1 MSANRSKKRS
11 DQIKFQGRVLYLTE
25 DTSLIP
31 RQLEATG
38 DEAIALENELAAR
51 LAAGDLPLMNNIS
64 TDEITPGWVCFHYD
78 ETLGEYVYV
87 GMRDAAVRKDEVKNG
102 GFAVVVSGLSKG
114 CGSSRETAPYAEKWA
129 GIQLV
134 IAQSIEKIYGQN
146 SQNIGLLT
154 STDFGLIER
163 IRRGE
168 QIPLAEFT
176 KGLDPIS
183 KNIVE
188 YGGLFNYNKARLA
201 GEVSPPLV
209 ESQQLMQQ
217 LVDVGQISEEES
229 RTDMFQNVVQKA
241 VEGAAGAM
249 KSVPPPAA
257 GASLR
262 EQDARGPQAG
272 RPALRRP
279 MNIVEKIIARHA
291 FVKAGTVGVESVK
304 PGDALFAVADVR
316 FSHEYVTPMAA
327 SLLTQALGPDARV
340 TEPQSVFAF
349 RDHLTFLNKVM
360 SPKHRE
366 MGLLEKADGLATTQE
381 TFAAKQG
388 IKLYGENP
396 EGGSE
401 AICHNAVVEDLALP
415 GEIVIGTDSHTCMA
429 GVLGCFA
436 FGVGSTDMA
445 NAWYTKDI
453 RIRVP
458 ETVKYVLTGK
468 KRADVTA
475 KDVMLYI
482 LATDYMKTSQGIGK
496 VLEFAGDD
504 LMNWPMDERATL
516 TNMSVEAGGFTGI
529 IEPDEATLAYIVTM
543 RGLDAETVREGFV
556 YSDPDAE
563 YAAVFEIDLDEI
575 RPMVAL
581 PGDPRNGIPIDELS
595 EEVRIDAAYG
605 GSCTGGKMAD
615 MDMYATVLQHALA
628 QGRQVAPGVHLYLQF
643 GSQKI
648 KQYARRKG
656 YIEIFEKA
664 GAEMIDP
671 SCGACINAGPGA
683 SPSAE
688 TVTVSAQ
695 NRNFPGRS
703 GPGKL
708 YLASPYVVA
717 ASAIAGKIVEPEEFL
732 KN

>member
-1 MSANRSKKRS
+1 MSTEKIAGRP
-11 DQIKFQGRVLYLTE
+11 DHIKFAGRILFLTE
-25 DTSLIP
+25 DTSLIR

-38 DEAIALENELAAR
+38 DEARALEDELALR
-51 LAAGDLPLMNNIS
+51 LANEDLPLMSNIS
-64 TDEITPGWVCFHYD
+64 TDEITPGWVCFYYD
-78 ETLGEYVYV
+78 ETLGQYVYV
-87 GMRDAAVRKDEVKNG
+87 GMREAAVKKDEVKNG

-114 CGSSRETAPYAEKWA
+114 CGSSRETAPYAEKAA

-134 IAQSIEKIYGQN
+134 IAKSIEKIYGQN

-154 STDFGLIER
+154 STDFGLIDR
-163 IRRGE
+163 IRGGE
-168 QIPLAEFT
+168 EIALDQFT
-176 KGLDPIS
+176 RGLDPIS
-183 KNIVE
+183 QDIVE

-201 GEVSPPLV
+201 GQVSPPL
-209 ESQQLMQQ
+209 
-217 LVDVGQISEEES
+217 
-229 RTDMFQNVVQKA
+229 
-241 VEGAAGAM
+241 GARA
-249 KSVPPPAA
+249 SSPA
-257 GASLR
+257 
-262 EQDARGPQAG
+262 QAG
-272 RPALRRP
+272 GSPPLNGRASDTRP

-327 SLLTQALGPDARV
+327 SLFTQALGADAKI
-340 TEPQSVFAF
+340 TEPASVFAF
-349 RDHLTFLNKVM
+349 RDHLTFLSKVM

-366 MGLLEKADGLATTQE
+366 MGLLEKAEGLATTQE
-381 TFAAKQG
+381 SFTDRQG

-415 GEIVIGTDSHTCMA
+415 GQIVIGTDSHTCMA

-458 ETVKYVLTGK
+458 ETVKYVLKGT
-468 KRADVTA
+468 KRADVAA

-482 LATDYMKTSQGIGK
+482 LATEYMKSSQGIGK
-496 VLEFAGDD
+496 VLEFAGED
-504 LMNWPMDERATL
+504 LLNWPMDERATL
-516 TNMSVEAGGFTGI
+516 TNMAVEAGGFTGI

-543 RGLDAETVREGFV
+543 RGLDADEVRKGFV
-556 YSDPDAE
+556 YSDRDAE

-581 PGDPRNGIPIDELS
+581 PGDPRNGIPIDALED
-595 EEVRIDAAYG
+595 EVRIDAAYG

-615 MDMYATVLQHALA
+615 MDMYATVLQHALD
-628 QGRQVAPGVHLYLQF
+628 QGKHVAPGVHLYLQF

-648 KQYARRKG
+648 KQYARQKG
-656 YIEIFEKA
+656 YIEIFQRA
-664 GAEMIDP
+664 GAELIDP

-683 SPSAE
+683 SKTAE

-717 ASAIAGKIVEPEEFL
+717 ASAIAGKIVEPDEFL
-732 KN
+732 T

>member
-1 MSANRSKKRS
+1 MFTLLERLNKQNSMSASSKRAN
-11 DQIKFQGRVLYLTE
+11 QIRFTGRILFLTE
-25 DTSLIP
+25 DTSLIR

-38 DEAIALENELAAR
+38 DEAKQIEDELAEV
-51 LAAGDLPLMNNIS
+51 LANDHLSLMSNIS
-64 TDEITPGWVCFHYD
+64 TDEITPGWVCFYYD
-78 ETLGEYVYV
+78 ETLGQYVYV
-87 GMRDAAVRKDEVKNG
+87 GMRDGAVKKDEVKNG

-134 IAQSIEKIYGQN
+134 IAKSIEKIYGQN

-154 STDFGLIER
+154 STDFDLIER
-163 IRRGE
+163 VRRGE
-168 QIPLAEFT
+168 EIALDEFT

-183 KNIVE
+183 RDIVE
-188 YGGLFNYNKARLA
+188 YGGLFNYNKARLG
-201 GEVSPPLV
+201 GEIAPPPLDGV
-209 ESQQLMQQ
+209 RSPR
-217 LVDVGQISEEES
+217 VS
-229 RTDMFQNVVQKA
+229 RGTVAEVALPD
-241 VEGAAGAM
+241 GR
-249 KSVPPPAA
+249 
-257 GASLR
+257 AS
-262 EQDARGPQAG
+262 DTP
-272 RPALRRP
+272 RP

-291 FVKAGTVGVESVK
+291 FVKAGTIGVESVK

-327 SLLTQALGPDARV
+327 SLFTQALGNDAKI
-340 TEPQSVFAF
+340 TEPDSVFAF
-349 RDHLTFLNKVM
+349 RDHLTFLSKVM

-366 MGLLEKADGLATTQE
+366 MGLLEKAEGLATTQE
-381 TFAAKQG
+381 SFTERQG

-415 GEIVIGTDSHTCMA
+415 GQIVIGTDSHTCMA

-458 ETVKYVLTGK
+458 ETVKYVLKGK
-468 KRADVTA
+468 KRADVAA

-482 LATDYMKTSQGIGK
+482 LATDYMKSSQGIGK
-496 VLEFAGDD
+496 VLEFAGED

-516 TNMSVEAGGFTGI
+516 TNMAVEAGGFTGI
-529 IEPDEATLAYIVTM
+529 IEPDEATLAYIVTT
-543 RGLDAETVREGFV
+543 RGVDANEVRKGFV
-556 YSDPDAE
+556 FSDSDAE
-563 YAAVFEIDLDEI
+563 YAAVFEIDLDKI

-581 PGDPRNGIPIDELS
+581 PGDPRNGIPIDALDG
-595 EEVRIDAAYG
+595 EVRIDAAYG

-615 MDMYATVLQHALA
+615 MDMYARVLQNALA
-628 QGRQVAPGVHLYLQF
+628 HGKRVAPGVHLYLQF

-648 KQYARRKG
+648 KQYARQKG
-656 YIEIFEKA
+656 YIEIFTEA
-664 GAEMIDP
+664 GAELIDP

-683 SPSAE
+683 SKTAE

-717 ASAIAGKIVEPEEFL
+717 ASAIAGKIVEPDEFL
-732 KN
+732 SNSD

>member
-1 MSANRSKKRS
+1 MPNNQFEKRAGNIRF
-11 DQIKFQGRVLYLTE
+11 DGRILFLTE
-25 DTSLIP
+25 DTSLIR
-31 RQLEATG
+31 RQLEARG
-38 DEAIALENELAAR
+38 DETRALENELAGR
-51 LAAGDLPLMNNIS
+51 LTNDDLPLMNNIS
-64 TDEITPGWVCFHYD
+64 TDEITPGWVCFYYD
-78 ETLGEYVYV
+78 ETLGQYVYV
-87 GMRDAAVRKDEVKNG
+87 GMRDAAVKKDEVKNG
-102 GFAVVVSGLSKG
+102 GFSVVVSGLSKG
-114 CGSSRETAPYAEKWA
+114 CGSSRETAPYAEKAA
-129 GIQLV
+129 GVRLV
-134 IAQSIEKIYGQN
+134 IAKSIEKIYGQN

-154 STDFGLIER
+154 STDFGLIDR

-168 QIPLAEFT
+168 EIVLSEFT

-183 KNIVE
+183 QQIVA

-201 GEVSPPLV
+201 GEVSPPAL
-209 ESQQLMQQ
+209 ES
-217 LVDVGQISEEES
+217 E
-229 RTDMFQNVVQKA
+229 
-241 VEGAAGAM
+241 
-249 KSVPPPAA
+249 PPASA
-257 GASLR
+257 GGSVR
-262 EQDARGPQAG
+262 EQDTRGPQAG
-272 RPALRRP
+272 MPALRPRP

-291 FVKAGTVGVESVK
+291 FVKAGTIGVESVK

-327 SLLTQALGPDARV
+327 SLFTQALGKDAKITQPD
-340 TEPQSVFAF
+340 SVFAF
-349 RDHLTFLNKVM
+349 RDHLTFLGKVM

-366 MGLLEKADGLATTQE
+366 MGLLEKAEGLATTQE
-381 TFAAKQG
+381 SFTDRQG

-396 EGGSE
+396 QGGSE

-415 GEIVIGTDSHTCMA
+415 GQIVIGTDSHTCMA

-458 ETVKYVLTGK
+458 ETVKYVLKGT
-468 KRADVTA
+468 KRADVAA

-482 LATDYMKTSQGIGK
+482 LATDYMKSSQGIGK
-496 VLEFAGDD
+496 VLEFAGED

-516 TNMSVEAGGFTGI
+516 TNMAVEAGGFTGI

-543 RGLDAETVREGFV
+543 RGLNADEVRKGFV

-581 PGDPRNGIPIDELS
+581 PGDPRNGIPIDTLEG
-595 EEVRIDAAYG
+595 EVRIDAAYG

-615 MDMYATVLQHALA
+615 MDMYATILQHALD
-628 QGRQVAPGVHLYLQF
+628 QGKHVAPGVHLYLQF

-648 KQYARRKG
+648 KQYAKERG
-656 YIEIFEKA
+656 YIEIFQRA
-664 GAEMIDP
+664 GAELIDP

-683 SPSAE
+683 SKTAE

-708 YLASPYVVA
+708 
-717 ASAIAGKIVEPEEFL
+717 
-732 KN
+732 

>member
-1 MSANRSKKRS
+1 MPTDKTIKR
-11 DQIKFQGRVLYLTE
+11 DQQVKFDGRILFLTE
-25 DTSLIP
+25 DTSLIR
-31 RQLEATG
+31 RQLETTG
-38 DEAIALENELAAR
+38 AEAKALEDELAQR
-51 LAAGDLPLMNNIS
+51 LMKDDLPLTNNIS
-64 TDEITPGWVCFHYD
+64 TDEITPGWVCFYYD
-78 ETLGEYVYV
+78 ETLGQYVYV
-87 GMRDAAVRKDEVKNG
+87 ALRDGAVKKDEVKNG

-134 IAQSIEKIYGQN
+134 IAKSIEKIYGQN

-168 QIPLAEFT
+168 EIALAEFT
-176 KGLDPIS
+176 SGLDPIS
-183 KNIVE
+183 QSIVE

-201 GEVSPPLV
+201 GDVTPPPV
-209 ESQQLMQQ
+209 ETQSLTQQ
-217 LVDVGQISEEES
+217 LVEVGQIRAAEAG
-229 RTDMFQNVVQKA
+229 MFQNVIQK
-241 VEGAAGAM
+241 
-249 KSVPPPAA
+249 AA
-257 GASLR
+257 GASTR
-262 EQDARGPQAG
+262 KKP
-272 RPALRRP
+272 RP

-291 FVKAGTVGVESVK
+291 FVKAGQIGVAAVK

-327 SLLTQALGPDARV
+327 SLFTQSLGANATV
-340 TEPQSVFAF
+340 TEPESVFAF
-349 RDHLTFLNKVM
+349 RDHLTFLSKVM

-366 MGLLEKADGLATTQE
+366 MGLLERADGLATTQE
-381 TFAAKQG
+381 SFTTKQG

-415 GEIVIGTDSHTCMA
+415 GQIVIGTDSHTCMA

-445 NAWYTKDI
+445 NAWFTKDI

-458 ETVKYVLTGK
+458 ETVRYVFRGR
-468 KRADVTA
+468 KRADVAA
-475 KDVMLYI
+475 KDVMLFI
-482 LATDYMKTSQGIGK
+482 LASDYMKTSKGIGK

-504 LMNWPMDERATL
+504 LKNWPMDERATL
-516 TNMSVEAGGFTGI
+516 TNMAVEAGGTTGI
-529 IEPDEATLAYIVTM
+529 IEPDEHTLDYIVKM
-543 RGLDAETVREGFV
+543 RGLDPEEVRKGFI

-563 YAAVFEIDLDEI
+563 YAATFEINLDEI

-581 PGDPRNGIPIDELS
+581 PGDPRNGIPIDELT

-615 MDMYATVLQHALA
+615 MDMYAEVLRHALA
-628 QGRQVAPGVHLYLQF
+628 QGKRVAPGVHLYLQF

-648 KQYARRKG
+648 KQYAREKG
-656 YIEIFEKA
+656 YIEIFNAA
-664 GAEMIDP
+664 GAELIDP

-717 ASAIAGKIVEPEEFL
+717 ASAIAGKIVEPLEFL
-732 KN
+732 REEAAELVSA

>member
-1 MSANRSKKRS
+1 MTISEFARRS
-11 DQIKFQGRVLYLTE
+11 QVIKFAGRILFLTD
-25 DTSLIP
+25 DTSLI
-31 RQLEATG
+31 RKQLEATG
-38 DEAIALENELAAR
+38 DEARAIEDELAQR
-51 LAAGDLPLMNNIS
+51 LANDDLPLMSNIS
-64 TDEITPGWVCFHYD
+64 TDEITPGWVCFYYD
-78 ETLGEYVYV
+78 ETLGQYVYV
-87 GMRDAAVRKDEVKNG
+87 GMRDGAVKKDDVKTG

-114 CGSSRETAPYAEKWA
+114 CGSSRETAPYAEKAA

-134 IAQSIEKIYGQN
+134 IAKSIEKIYGQN

-154 STDFGLIER
+154 STDFALIER

-168 QIPLAEFT
+168 EIELDEFT

-183 KNIVE
+183 RDIVE

-201 GEVSPPLV
+201 GEISPPPV
-209 ESQQLMQQ
+209 QSQQLMQQ
-217 LVDVGQISEEES
+217 LVDVGQVAEHEREV
-229 RTDMFQNVVQKA
+229 FQNVVQAA
-241 VEGAAGAM
+241 VAGASEEM
-249 KSVPPPAA
+249 KSVPS
-257 GASLR
+257 ASADGSR
-262 EQDARGPQAG
+262 
-272 RPALRRP
+272 RPRP
-279 MNIVEKIIARHA
+279 MNIVEKIIARQA
-291 FVKAGTVGVESVK
+291 FVNAGTVGVVSVK

-327 SLLTQALGPDARV
+327 SLFTQALGAEAKI

-349 RDHLTFLNKVM
+349 RDHLTFLGKVM

-366 MGLLEKADGLATTQE
+366 MGLLEKAEGLATTQE
-381 TFAAKQG
+381 SFADRQG

-396 EGGSE
+396 EGCSE

-415 GEIVIGTDSHTCMA
+415 GQIVIGTDSHTCMA

-458 ETVKYVLTGK
+458 ETVKYVLKGK
-468 KRADVTA
+468 RRADVAA
-475 KDVMLYI
+475 KDVMLVI
-482 LATDYMKTSQGIGK
+482 LASEYMKTSKGIGK
-496 VLEFAGDD
+496 VLEFAGED
-504 LMNWPMDERATL
+504 LANWPMDERATL
-516 TNMSVEAGGFTGI
+516 TNMAVEAGGFTGI

-543 RGLDAETVREGFV
+543 RGLDAEEVRKGFV

-581 PGDPRNGIPIDELS
+581 PGDPRNGIPIDALED
-595 EEVRIDAAYG
+595 EVRIDAAYG

-615 MDMYATVLQHALA
+615 MDMYASVLQHALE
-628 QGRQVAPGVHLYLQF
+628 QGKHVAPGVHLYLQF

-648 KQYARRKG
+648 KQYAKERG
-656 YIEIFEKA
+656 YIEIFQRA
-664 GAEMIDP
+664 GAELIDP

-683 SPSAE
+683 SKTAE

-717 ASAIAGKIVEPEEFL
+717 ASAIAGKIVEPDEFL
-732 KN
+732 HRPE

>member
-1 MSANRSKKRS
+1 MKRS
-11 DQIKFQGRVLYLTE
+11 QATKFTGRILFLTE
-25 DTSLIP
+25 DISLI
-31 RQLEATG
+31 RQQLEASG
-38 DEAIALENELAAR
+38 DEAKRIEDEFAVALAKD
-51 LAAGDLPLMNNIS
+51 DLPLMNNIS
-64 TDEITPGWVCFHYD
+64 TDEITPGWVCFYYD
-78 ETLGEYVYV
+78 ETLGQYVYV
-87 GMRDAAVRKDEVKNG
+87 GMRDGAVKKDEVKQG

-134 IAQSIEKIYGQN
+134 IAKSIEKIYGQN

-168 QIPLAEFT
+168 EIALDEFT

-183 KNIVE
+183 QDIVE

-201 GEVSPPLV
+201 GEISPPAV
-209 ESQQLMQQ
+209 ETQHLTQQLI
-217 LVDVGQISEEES
+217 DVGQVAERE
-229 RTDMFQNVVQKA
+229 RDVFQNVIQKA
-241 VEGAAGAM
+241 V
-249 KSVPPPAA
+249 SSSPTPP
-257 GASLR
+257 
-262 EQDARGPQAG
+262 
-272 RPALRRP
+272 RP

-291 FVKAGTVGVESVK
+291 FVKAGTIGVESVR

-327 SLLTQALGPDARV
+327 SLFTRALGDVAV
-340 TEPQSVFAF
+340 TEPASVFAF
-349 RDHLTFLNKVM
+349 RDHLTFLGKVM

-366 MGLLEKADGLATTQE
+366 MGLLEKAEGLATTQE
-381 TFAAKQG
+381 SFTEKQG

-415 GEIVIGTDSHTCMA
+415 GQIVIGTDSHTCMA

-445 NAWYTKDI
+445 NAWFTKDI

-458 ETVKYVLTGK
+458 ETVRYVFKGK
-468 KRADVTA
+468 KRADVAA
-475 KDVMLYI
+475 KDVMLFI
-482 LATDYMKTSQGIGK
+482 LATDYMKSSKGIGK
-496 VLEFAGDD
+496 VLEFAGED
-504 LMNWPMDERATL
+504 LMNWAMDERATL

-529 IEPDEATLAYIVTM
+529 IEPDEATLAYVVTA
-543 RGLDAETVREGFV
+543 RGLNAEEVRKGFV

-563 YAAVFEIDLDEI
+563 YAATFEIDLDEI

-581 PGDPRNGIPIDELS
+581 PGDPRNGIPIDQLA

-615 MDMYATVLQHALA
+615 MDMYARVLRNALA
-628 QGRQVAPGVHLYLQF
+628 HGKRVAPGVHLYLQF

-648 KQYARRKG
+648 KQYARQKG
-656 YIEIFEKA
+656 YIEIFTEA
-664 GAEMIDP
+664 GAELIDP

-683 SPSAE
+683 SKTAE

-717 ASAIAGKIVEPEEFL
+717 ASAIAGKIVEPDEFL
-732 KN
+732 T